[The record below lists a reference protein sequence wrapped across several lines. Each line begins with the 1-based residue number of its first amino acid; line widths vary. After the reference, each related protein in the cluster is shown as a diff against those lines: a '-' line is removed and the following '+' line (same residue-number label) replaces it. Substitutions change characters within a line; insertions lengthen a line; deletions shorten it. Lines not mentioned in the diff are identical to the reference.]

1 MEKRKTSLFRKV
13 NLRTKISNEDFRI
26 FQIEAV
32 IYVSYEEVLKEIKN
46 LQTAKTTQQNDI
58 PTKIL
63 KENSEVFARYF
74 YENINFCIEN
84 SILPSDLKLVDVT
97 SAF

>member
-1 MEKRKTSLFRKV
+1 MQ
-13 NLRTKISNEDFRI
+13 TKISNEAFQI
-26 FQIEAV
+26 FQTEAA

-58 PTKIL
+58 PKKIL